1 MLIYCC
7 CSVTKLCPT
16 QWPQGLQRVSFTIS
30 WSLLKFTFIDSVVLS
45 NHLILC
51 CPLLLLPSISPK
63 HQEMLSNES
72 ALHIKTQMVGKIE
85 GRRRRGQ
92 QRMRWLDDIISSMDM
107 NWANSRKQWGTG
119 RPGMLQSIELHTT
132 LWTRRVGYNLA
143 AEQQKHSAYK
153 LNKQG
158 DNIQPCRT
166 PFPILKQSVVPC
178 KVLTVTFRPTYRFLR
193 RQVRWS

>member
-1 MLIYCC
+1 
-7 CSVTKLCPT
+7 
-16 QWPQGLQRVSFTIS
+16 
-30 WSLLKFTFIDSVVLS
+30 
-45 NHLILC
+45 
-51 CPLLLLPSISPK
+51 
-63 HQEMLSNES
+63 
-72 ALHIKTQMVGKIE
+72 
-85 GRRRRGQ
+85 
-92 QRMRWLDDIISSMDM
+92 
-107 NWANSRKQWGTG
+107 
-119 RPGMLQSIELHTT
+119 MLQSIELHTT